1 MANSTSA
8 SGSDAATR
16 TYCSEQNPQEP
27 LWGTADTV
35 DVWICLEYRPVWK
48 GRALTENALAPGIRR
63 WLDGTLAALGG
74 LGLKAR
80 PLFVRQPQLDRE
92 DVRLLVTLGN
102 RTYQFCGRGYDFL
115 LDLDLAAQL
124 GNGGG
129 YPTGGERLQEP
140 RYLVCTNGQRDLCCA
155 RFGLPVY
162 TALTERVGDRAWQ
175 VTHLGGHRFAPNVL
189 TLPDACLYGRVTPE
203 TLDEFV
209 SRIEAGE
216 ADFSRLRGRSS
227 YPPLVQAAEAALGR
241 QGARLLHVEGTPDAG
256 SVTFADERERLTV
269 SVRRAP
275 AGMAVV
281 KSCGDEVPDT
291 VHPFVR
297 D

>member
-1 MANSTSA
+1 
-8 SGSDAATR
+8 
-16 TYCSEQNPQEP
+16 
-27 LWGTADTV
+27 
-35 DVWICLEYRPVWK
+35 
-48 GRALTENALAPGIRR
+48 
-63 WLDGTLAALGG
+63 
-74 LGLKAR
+74 
-80 PLFVRQPQLDRE
+80 
-92 DVRLLVTLGN
+92 
-102 RTYQFCGRGYDFL
+102 
-115 LDLDLAAQL
+115 
-124 GNGGG
+124 
-129 YPTGGERLQEP
+129 
-140 RYLVCTNGQRDLCCA
+140 
-155 RFGLPVY
+155 
-162 TALTERVGDRAWQ
+162 
-175 VTHLGGHRFAPNVL
+175 
-189 TLPDACLYGRVTPE
+189 LPDACLYGRVTPE

-256 SVTFADERERLTV
+256 SVTFADERDRLTV